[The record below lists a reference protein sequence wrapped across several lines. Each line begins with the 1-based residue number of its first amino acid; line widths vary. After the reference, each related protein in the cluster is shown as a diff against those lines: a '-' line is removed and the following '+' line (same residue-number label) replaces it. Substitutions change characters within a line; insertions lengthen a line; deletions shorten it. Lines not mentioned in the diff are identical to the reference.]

1 MAKYKIAYAF
11 YELAKIILNQNN
23 DIDNYLFVNADVYK
37 YKIYYELTIIS
48 CYVGLT
54 NINDSVIIVLN
65 ESSDESMNNNL
76 LSNMKFYKDI
86 LQQKCTLLYDNAV
99 LINVNGERTIF
110 YSSSSCLLKKK
121 DQKGYFMNVRYVN
134 YLINNEGYYL
144 NCDKHIISYNL
155 LLELNTNLEPVKE
168 KLFNTYYEPRKYIGI
183 EDVRIYY
190 DINPNNSDKIL
201 FTGTGF
207 HKNDKIGIV
216 MGKYDVNFNDNAKIT
231 DNNIDTNTLVG
242 YEYLHSSNNSS
253 CEKNWVYVE
262 YNNSLHV
269 VYKWSPLEIC
279 QINNKQ
285 KTINLVES
293 KNMPKIFSYARG
305 STCGFK
311 FNVTDVS
318 GQNVRTEIWFI
329 VHIVSY
335 EQPRHYYHMLVIFD
349 KNLNL
354 LRYSAPF
361 KFQGEP
367 IEYCLSVIVEDDRVL
382 IYYSTWDRTTKIGVY
397 DKSYIDSITKYTP

>member
-1 MAKYKIAYAF
+1 
-11 YELAKIILNQNN
+11 
-23 DIDNYLFVNADVYK
+23 
-37 YKIYYELTIIS
+37 
-48 CYVGLT
+48 
-54 NINDSVIIVLN
+54 
-65 ESSDESMNNNL
+65 
-76 LSNMKFYKDI
+76 
-86 LQQKCTLLYDNAV
+86 
-99 LINVNGERTIF
+99 
-110 YSSSSCLLKKK
+110 
-121 DQKGYFMNVRYVN
+121 
-134 YLINNEGYYL
+134 
-144 NCDKHIISYNL
+144 
-155 LLELNTNLEPVKE
+155 
-168 KLFNTYYEPRKYIGI
+168 
-183 EDVRIYY
+183 
-190 DINPNNSDKIL
+190 
-201 FTGTGF
+201 
-207 HKNDKIGIV
+207 

-311 FNVTDVS
+311 YNVTDVS

-382 IYYSTWDRTTKIGVY
+382 INYSTWDRTTKIGVY